1 MFAIHIQLIIFVF
14 VKKRNLFCS
23 FGCLTSVYTSHTDQM
38 SFYIPSFRF
47 WNEYGREYC
56 SKQAHTPA
64 DTIHTKGTV
73 CQFYKILIR
82 SFVWDHGLGIWFARS
97 VGLTVGRSVLINF
110 LNGGK
115 IHFSDHLL
123 NSDFK
128 CGQKK

>member
-23 FGCLTSVYTSHTDQM
+23 FGCLMSVYTSHTEQM

-73 CQFYKILIR
+73 CQFYKFDQKLCMGSWTRNLI
-82 SFVWDHGLGIWFARS
+82 RS

-115 IHFSDHLL
+115 IHFHAP
-123 NSDFK
+123 F
-128 CGQKK
+128 GPP